1 MIFFCFQIFSYVL
14 YFRKI
19 LSTIDSPVCFTH
31 NDYQPGNI
39 LRLKAEPESFTIID
53 FEYCAY
59 NYR

>member
-1 MIFFCFQIFSYVL
+1 VLYKKTKPIFFSL
-14 YFRKI
+14 RKL

-31 NDYQPGNI
+31 NDFQPGNI
-39 LRLKAEPESFTIID
+39 LRLISQQENLTVID